1 MPSLGHVYWRGF
13 LRLQLVSINVDI
25 YAAAETKSEITF
37 NQIHKPSGK
46 RIKYEKVVPGIGP
59 IESSDIVKG
68 YQVEP
73 DVYVTLE
80 PEEVEAIKLESKK
93 TIDLVQFVNQSEIDA
108 RYFERP
114 YYIVPKDEVA
124 AEGYLVI
131 REALMKEKKV
141 GLAQITMHGREHFVA
156 VMPIEKGMLLEVMRY
171 TNELRASDK
180 FFKDL
185 DNVKYDKDLVG
196 LASELI
202 ARNSARFLP
211 AKFSDSYAVQL
222 AELVKKKARGQ
233 KITIPA
239 GPSKEPSNVVNLMDA
254 LKKSLG
260 KEKPDKP
267 AGAKRKSAR

>member
-1 MPSLGHVYWRGF
+1 
-13 LRLQLVSINVDI
+13 
-25 YAAAETKSEITF
+25 
-37 NQIHKPSGK
+37 
-46 RIKYEKVVPGIGP
+46 VPGIGP
-59 IESSDIVKG
+59 VENSDIVKG

-141 GLAQITMHGREHFVA
+141 GLAQITMHGREHLVA
-156 VMPIEKGMLLEVMRY
+156 VMPIEKGMLLEAMRY
-171 TNELRASDK
+171 PNELRASDK

-185 DNVKYDKDLVG
+185 DDLATATRCSWPNWSRKKPV
-196 LASELI
+196 
-202 ARNSARFLP
+202 ARRSPFRRARRRNQ
-211 AKFSDSYAVQL
+211 ATSSISWT
-222 AELVKKKARGQ
+222 R
-233 KITIPA
+233 
-239 GPSKEPSNVVNLMDA
+239 
-254 LKKSLG
+254 
-260 KEKPDKP
+260 
-267 AGAKRKSAR
+267 